1 MARDTLTTLIR
12 LAGTE
17 VDDARRVL
25 QGFLAEEDR
34 VRAALLD
41 LAAEI
46 ERESALA
53 KNDPDYAVAFGRFMG
68 HAKDRREAMEAA
80 LEALKPKI
88 EMARDGLAEAFAGQ
102 KRYEIAKQNRDAAA
116 AKEADRRE
124 GLDLDEQ
131 GLNAHRR
138 KNVASSVKPI

>member
-25 QGFLAEEDR
+25 QGVLAEEDHW
-34 VRAALLD
+34 RAALVD
-41 LAAEI
+41 LVAEI
-46 ERESALA
+46 ERESVLA
-53 KNDPDYAVAFGRFMG
+53 KNDSDYAVAFGQFMS
-68 HAKDRREAMEAA
+68 HAKERREAIETK
-80 LEALKPKI
+80 LEDLKPRI
-88 EMARDGLAEAFAGQ
+88 EMARDSLAEAFAGQ

-124 GLDLDEQ
+124 SLELDEQ

-138 KNVASSVKPI
+138 KKAAH